1 MGLAQAI
8 PILGYQGRSIKEHPR
23 VVLGGSAGHIGDIG
37 VDAIAVKVYRARGL
51 GHHKRGRGESDHRV
65 DGSQRAGLGRVEDIH
80 LRRLGNCMRLRRVG
94 RCHEGIPHHD
104 TSIV

>member
-23 VVLGGSAGHIGDIG
+23 VVLGGSTGHIGDIR
-37 VDAIAVKVYRARGL
+37 VDAVAVKVYRARGL

-65 DGSQRAGLGRVEDIH
+65 DRSQRAGLGRVEDIH
-80 LRRLGNCMRLRRVG
+80 L
-94 RCHEGIPHHD
+94 
-104 TSIV
+104 